1 MTRAV
6 RWYLALATASL
17 TLLVA
22 CDPPPAPPP
31 ADATLQSLTLST
43 GALDQTFDPAVSA
56 YTAAATFLTTSIRVI
71 ATATDAAASV
81 EVNGAPVASGAASE
95 AIPLDEGVNM
105 INVEVTAKD
114 NTTSKVYQVILTRD
128 SASQFAQQ
136 AYVKASNPQQ
146 DDWFG
151 YSLALDGDTLAVG
164 ALQEDSNGTGVN
176 TGNQADNSAAD
187 SGAVYVF
194 VRSGDTW
201 TQQAYIKASNAGA
214 GDRFGYSVALSG
226 DTLAVGAIFEDS
238 DATGVNGDQ
247 LDDDGVNSG
256 AVYVFVRDGATWTQQ
271 AYIKASNTD
280 SGDWFGSSVALSGDT
295 LAVGATQEDSG
306 ATGVDQ
312 NQTIETAPDS
322 GAVYVFVREGDVWTQ
337 QAYVKASNTDSF
349 DAFGTSVALDGDTL
363 AVSAHREASNAK
375 GINPGG
381 EADNSATNSGAVYVF
396 SRSGGSWSQQ
406 AFVKASNSEA
416 EDQFGVSVALSGNT
430 LVVGAPYEDSGATG
444 VNGNQTFDNRSNSGA
459 VYVFVRNATT
469 WTQEAYL
476 KASNPDVTDL
486 FGYSVAAAGDLV
498 VVGAPYE
505 ASNAD
510 GVGGN
515 QDDNSLTLSGAA
527 YVFARTDAA
536 WTQVGYVKASNSE
549 SSDLFTYVAV
559 SGDTVAIGAY
569 GEASNAGG
577 IDGNQDDNSI
587 IFSGAV
593 YVFR

>member
-1 MTRAV
+1 
-6 RWYLALATASL
+6 L

-56 YTAAATFLTTSIRVI
+56 YTAAATFLTTSIRVT

-363 AVSAHREASNAK
+363 AVGAHREASNAK

>member
-56 YTAAATFLTTSIRVI
+56 YTAAATFLTTSIRVT

-363 AVSAHREASNAK
+363 AVGAHREASNAK

>member
-56 YTAAATFLTTSIRVI
+56 YTAAATFLTTSIRVT
-71 ATATDAAASV
+71 ATTTDAAASV

-151 YSLALDGDTLAVG
+151 YSLALDGDTLAIG

-176 TGNQADNSAAD
+176 TGNQADNSAGD

-194 VRSGDTW
+194 VRNGDTW

-256 AVYVFVRDGATWTQQ
+256 AAYVFVRDGATWTQQ
-271 AYIKASNTD
+271 AYVKASNTD

-363 AVSAHREASNAK
+363 AVGAHREASNAK

-381 EADNSATNSGAVYVF
+381 EADNSATNSGAAYVF

-559 SGDTVAIGAY
+559 SGDTVAVGAY